1 MEANTKMTTL
11 PPHPESVTL
20 EGKNKVLGLWLYI
33 AAESV
38 LFASFFA
45 VFVALRDKTLSG
57 PTGQELFSL
66 PLVFAAT
73 MILLTSSM
81 TAVLA
86 MHHMKMSNFKKMNT
100 WLIVTILLG
109 LGFFAVE
116 IYEFV
121 HYVGMKHTFTSSAFG
136 SSFYALVGFHGA
148 HVLFGLGW
156 LISLVVRNFRRGVDL
171 YTAPKFYLASLYWH
185 FVDLVWIFIFTI
197 VYLMGKVG

>member
-1 MEANTKMTTL
+1 MANSKVTTL
-11 PPHPESVTL
+11 PPHPERATL

-45 VFVALRDKTLSG
+45 VFVALRDRHLSG
-57 PTGQELFSL
+57 PSGQELFEL

-86 MHHMKMSNFKKMNT
+86 VHNMKISNFKAMNT

-109 LGFFAVE
+109 LSFFALE

-121 HYVGMKHTFTSSAFG
+121 HYVSMGHTFTSSAFG
-136 SSFYALVGFHGA
+136 SSFYTLVGFHGA

-156 LISLVVRNFRRGVDL
+156 LISLLIRNFRRGVDL

-185 FVDLVWIFIFTI
+185 FVDLVWVFIFTV

>member
-1 MEANTKMTTL
+1 MENTKMTIL
-11 PPHPESVTL
+11 PPHPERATL
-20 EGKNKVLGLWLYI
+20 EGKNKVVGLWLYI

-45 VFVALRDKTLSG
+45 VFIALRHNHLNG
-57 PTGQELFSL
+57 PAEHELYSL
-66 PLVFAAT
+66 PIVFAMT
-73 MILLTSSM
+73 IILLTSSM

-86 MHHMKMSNFKKMNT
+86 IHNMKLSKFKAMYN
-100 WLIVTILLG
+100 WLFVTILLG
-109 LGFFAVE
+109 FAFFGFE

-121 HYVGMKHTFTSSAFG
+121 HYVGEGHKFTSSAYG
-136 SSFYALVGFHGA
+136 SAFYTLVGFHGA

-156 LISLVVRNFRRGVDL
+156 ILSLVIRNFKRSIDT

-185 FVDLVWIFIFTI
+185 FVDLVWVFIFTV

>member
-1 MEANTKMTTL
+1 MENTKMTTL
-11 PPHPESVTL
+11 PPHPERATL
-20 EGKNKVLGLWLYI
+20 EGKNKVVGLWLYI
-33 AAESV
+33 AAESG

-45 VFVALRDKTLSG
+45 VFIALRNNHLSG
-57 PTGQELFSL
+57 PAEHELYQL
-66 PLVFAAT
+66 PIVFAMT

-86 MHHMKMSNFKKMNT
+86 IHNMKMSKFKAMYN
-100 WLIVTILLG
+100 WLYVTILLG
-109 LGFFAVE
+109 LAFFGFE

-121 HYVGMKHTFTSSAFG
+121 HYVSEGHTFTSSAFG
-136 SSFYALVGFHGA
+136 SAFYTLVGFHGA

-156 LISLVVRNFRRGVDL
+156 IISLVIRNYKRKVDL

-185 FVDLVWIFIFTI
+185 FVDLVWVFIFTV

>member
-1 MEANTKMTTL
+1 MQSNTIKTTL
-11 PPHPESVTL
+11 PPHPERATL
-20 EGKNKVLGLWLYI
+20 EGKNKIIGLWLYI

-45 VFVALRDKTLSG
+45 VFVALRDHHLDGPSG
-57 PTGQELFSL
+57 QQLFQL

-86 MHHMKMSNFKKMNT
+86 IHNMKLSNFKAMNR
-100 WLIVTILLG
+100 WLFVTILLG
-109 LGFFAVE
+109 LAFFALEV
-116 IYEFV
+116 YEFV
-121 HYVGMKHTFTSSAFG
+121 HYVSEGHTFTSSAFG
-136 SSFYALVGFHGA
+136 SAFYTLVGFHGA
-148 HVLFGLGW
+148 HVIFGLGW
-156 LISLVVRNFRRGVDL
+156 IISLLVRNLKRGVDV

-185 FVDLVWIFIFTI
+185 FVDLVWVFIFTV